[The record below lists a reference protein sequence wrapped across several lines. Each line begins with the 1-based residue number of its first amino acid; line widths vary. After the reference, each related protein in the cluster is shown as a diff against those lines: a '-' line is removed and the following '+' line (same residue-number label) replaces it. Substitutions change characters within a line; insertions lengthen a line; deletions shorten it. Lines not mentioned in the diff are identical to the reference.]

1 MNFDMVYYTQIIFLK
16 NGMENSF
23 NLFEDKAIPLLEKNN
38 GKLLYRIRPT
48 KDSIIEAI
56 DKPYEIHIIEFQNK
70 GDFES
75 YLNDKERIQ
84 HLKLKEQSVEK
95 IQLIE
100 GKLI

>member
-1 MNFDMVYYTQIIFLK
+1 MVYYTQIIFLK

-48 KDSIIEAI
+48 KDSLIEAI

-75 YLNDKERIQ
+75 YLNDKERIK